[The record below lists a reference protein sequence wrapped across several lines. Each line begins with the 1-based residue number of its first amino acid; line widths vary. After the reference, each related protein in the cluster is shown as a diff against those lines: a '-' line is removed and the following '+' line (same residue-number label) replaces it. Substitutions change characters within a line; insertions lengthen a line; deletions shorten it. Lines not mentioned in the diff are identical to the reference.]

1 MLLNSYLP
9 VFIAGSL
16 SVLAFPPYNLFF
28 ICFFTIS
35 FLLYSLEKSSSIKN
49 SFFIGIAFGL
59 GFLGFGLYWI
69 ANALLVDIQAYFWL
83 IPIAIIFIPLIL
95 SIYYGLTCAFT
106 HYFNLNKYVRIL
118 AFTSFWVIFE
128 IFRTY
133 LFTGFPWLLM
143 GYSYG
148 FSNNMSQLSSIIGVF
163 GLSIL
168 AILTFSIPYI
178 LFNKT
183 YYSVWF
189 VVIICSFNCLS
200 LLFGITALSS
210 YPGITNERLRIVQPN
225 IYETVN
231 WNNTK
236 EKFYLEELISLSNK
250 NISSNI
256 NYVVW
261 PEIPVPY
268 NLFNYNLRNFITNKL
283 PTNTT
288 LIANSLRY
296 DHDTHSLFNSA
307 VIVKDGEIID
317 YYDKSH
323 LVPFGEYIPFKS
335 IFPIK
340 KITDGIIDFVAGKK
354 IRTISIDNLKI
365 SILICYESFF
375 PNQVIDSY
383 SRPNLIINLTN
394 DVWYGNSSGPY
405 QHFEMTRFR
414 AIEEGIPIIR
424 AANNGISAFIDKN
437 GRISKLLAL
446 DDRGYIEQNIPFS
459 SLNFT
464 LYSKYGKSIPLTLII
479 IMLLMTISFYIKN
492 YDLSKSK
499 TYRFI
504 HWIQIKIQKIVKK

>member
-1 MLLNSYLP
+1 MFLNLYLP
-9 VFIAGSL
+9 VFIAGSF
-16 SVLAFPPYNLFF
+16 SVLAFPPYGLFF
-28 ICFFTIS
+28 ICFFTVS

-69 ANALLVDIQAYFWL
+69 SNALFVIQDYLWL
-83 IPIAIIFIPLIL
+83 IPIAVIFIPLIL
-95 SIYYGLTCAFT
+95 SIYYGITCALT
-106 HYFNLNKYVRIL
+106 YYFNFNKYTKVL

-128 IFRTY
+128 ICRTY

-148 FSNNMSQLSSIIGVF
+148 FSNNMSQLASVVGVF

-168 AILTFSIPYI
+168 AVLTFSTPYI
-178 LFNKT
+178 LFSKA
-183 YYSVWF
+183 YSSIWF
-189 VVIICSFNCLS
+189 AIIIGSLNLLS
-200 LLFGITALSS
+200 LLFGVNILSS
-210 YPGITNERLRIVQPN
+210 YPGTTNDRLRIVQPS
-225 IYETVN
+225 IYDTVN
-231 WNNTK
+231 WNNAK
-236 EKFYLEELISLSNK
+236 ERLYLEELISLSNK

-256 NYVVW
+256 NYIVW
-261 PEIPVPY
+261 PEIPIPY
-268 NLFNYNLRNFITNKL
+268 NLFNYNLRNFITSKL
-283 PTNTT
+283 PINTI

-296 DHDTHSLFNSA
+296 EPETHSLFNSA
-307 VIVKDGEIID
+307 VIVRSGEIID
-317 YYDKSH
+317 YFDKTH

-335 IFPIK
+335 ILPIK
-340 KITDGIIDFVAGKK
+340 KITDGIIDYTPGK
-354 IRTISIDNLKI
+354 TIKTMEINNLKI
-365 SILICYESFF
+365 SMLICYESFF
-375 PNQVIDSY
+375 PNQVIDNN
-383 SRPNLIINLTN
+383 SRPDLIINLTN
-394 DVWYGNSSGPY
+394 DVWYGNSTGPY

-424 AANNGISAFIDKN
+424 AANNGISAFIDIN
-437 GRISKLLAL
+437 GRISELLGL

-479 IMLLMTISFYIKN
+479 IMLLMTIFYIKN

-504 HWIQIKIQKIVKK
+504 HWIQTKIQKIVKK